1 MDIKVLNSDRFTL
14 PGTHGT
20 HTHIA
25 SLGRGVQEY
34 MVFLDNRTGT
44 TYVEEVTGGSL
55 KAVEEDELWQELV
68 QFSQDKGFMLVPRNW
83 PN

>member
-1 MDIKVLNSDRFTL
+1 
-14 PGTHGT
+14 
-20 HTHIA
+20 
-25 SLGRGVQEY
+25 